1 MSGYALTARQTII
14 EAIKGRLMTAKEIS
28 GAAGIAEKEVLT
40 HLPHIERSVS
50 AARAGERLRFVV
62 EPSRCLSCGFI
73 FKKRER
79 LKTPSRC
86 PLCRSEE
93 ITEMRFGIE
102 PGRMEP

>member
-1 MSGYALTARQTII
+1 MPDCALTLRRTII

-28 GAAGIAEKEVLT
+28 GAAGLSEKEVAG
-40 HLPHIERSVS
+40 HLAHIQKSVS
-50 AARAGERLRFVV
+50 ASREGERLRFVV
-62 EPSRCLSCGFI
+62 EPSVCLSCGFV

-93 ITEMRFGIE
+93 ISEMRFGIE
-102 PGRMEP
+102 PAHR

>member
-1 MSGYALTARQTII
+1 MSGYALTIRRTII

-28 GAAGIAEKEVLT
+28 GAAGLSEKEVAG
-40 HLPHIERSVS
+40 HLAHIQKSVS
-50 AARAGERLRFVV
+50 ASREGERLRFVV
-62 EPSRCLSCGFI
+62 EPSGCLSCGFV

-93 ITEMRFGIE
+93 ISEMRFGIE
-102 PGRMEP
+102 PEHR